1 MHQVRP
7 GITSWGMVKYGYASS
22 VDEMVART
30 RYDLIYLSN
39 MSIAV
44 DFKIMIYTVKTVV
57 TGQGK

>member
-1 MHQVRP
+1 
-7 GITSWGMVKYGYASS
+7 MVKYGYASS